1 MATREL
7 HSSPSMA
14 ALFAR
19 AGAAMIPGASQLP
32 FVGGG
37 GRDVPEL
44 TLRLT
49 DVEVDGARR
58 RRLRPGLRVRAAGR
72 RSRPRIRTCSRSR
85 CSCR

>member
-19 AGAAMIPGASQLP
+19 AGAAMIPGASHLP

-37 GRDVPEL
+37 GRDVPDL
-44 TLRLT
+44 TLKLADVAIDTDRL
-49 DVEVDGARR
+49 
-58 RRLRPGLRVRAAGR
+58 AAYDQVCG
-72 RSRPRIRTCSRSR
+72 
-85 CSCR
+85 

>member
-37 GRDVPEL
+37 GRESP
-44 TLRLT
+44 
-49 DVEVDGARR
+49 
-58 RRLRPGLRVRAAGR
+58 
-72 RSRPRIRTCSRSR
+72 S
-85 CSCR
+85 